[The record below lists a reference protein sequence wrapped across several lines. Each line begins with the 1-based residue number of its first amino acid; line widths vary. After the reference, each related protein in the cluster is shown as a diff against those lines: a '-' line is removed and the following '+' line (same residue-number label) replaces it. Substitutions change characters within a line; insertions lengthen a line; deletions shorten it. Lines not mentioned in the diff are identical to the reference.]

1 MLWTHNLFFSAS
13 SCGGL
18 LIFASVINKLSN
30 EFYFTVCSSFF
41 SPFFGVFLII
51 FWSYFFPFNFYSLN
65 VLVNGS
71 NIVLNVALMSL
82 CTLHIHFNSFLMF
95 WALIIL
101 VGCLSLFSFAFFFFL
116 AGEINRGAKVS
127 TLLQL
132 MKNQHK
138 YFHCFATLYEF
149 GVLITSVFWVLL
161 FLFISTAWIY
171 WFSKYSSKSY
181 LLSSWL

>member
-1 MLWTHNLFFSAS
+1 MLWTHNLFAYYITGKFFSAS

-51 FWSYFFPFNFYSLN
+51 FWSFYFFPFNFYSLN
-65 VLVNGS
+65 LLVNGR

-82 CTLHIHFNSFLMF
+82 FTLHIHFNSFLMF

-101 VGCLSLFSFAFFFFL
+101 VGCLSLFSFAFFFFFL

-149 GVLITSVFWVLL
+149 VTVWGLNYFCFLGPTFSFHFNSMNILVF
-161 FLFISTAWIY
+161 
-171 WFSKYSSKSY
+171 
-181 LLSSWL
+181 